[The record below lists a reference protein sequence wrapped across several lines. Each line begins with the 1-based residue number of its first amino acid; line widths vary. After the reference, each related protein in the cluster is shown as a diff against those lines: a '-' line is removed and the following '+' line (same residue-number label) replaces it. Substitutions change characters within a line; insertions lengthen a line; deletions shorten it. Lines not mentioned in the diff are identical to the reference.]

1 MNIITHITCDTTNLC
16 IVFNIVKKIICS
28 ADEFRKTRG
37 DNVKQNIQV
46 IYTIN
51 SGLHLTVYPSVW
63 ATLIV
68 LQMKSR
74 GLKND
79 HLLVLG

>member
-51 SGLHLTVYPSVW
+51 SGLHLTVYPC
-63 ATLIV
+63 
-68 LQMKSR
+68 
-74 GLKND
+74 
-79 HLLVLG
+79 LGYINSFADEISSIKE